1 MTNWVLGAL
10 LLVIIVIVIGVV
22 WATIRAADKTR
33 EKREQR

>member
-10 LLVIIVIVIGVV
+10 LLVIIVIIVAVFWV
-22 WATIRAADKTR
+22 AIRAADKTR